1 MFHLYNPNPSGA
13 SDGVGDCAVRAVAK
27 ALGTD
32 WETAYTKLSL
42 AGFLAGDM
50 PNSDAVINTV
60 LRENGF
66 KRSSI
71 PNTCPDC
78 YTISDFAADH
88 PIGTFVVKSENHVTA
103 VVDGNIYDAWNSSN
117 RVPMYFWAKTEE
129 NNEERNE

>member
-1 MFHLYNPNPSGA
+1 MFHLYNPNPIG

-27 ALGTD
+27 ALGTT
-32 WETAYTKLSL
+32 WEDAYTRLSV

-66 KRSSI
+66 KRCGV

-78 YTISDFAADH
+78 YTIADFAKDH

-103 VVDGNIYDAWNSSN
+103 VGDGTIYDAFDSSR
-117 RVPMYFWAKTEE
+117 RVPMYFWEKTEE
-129 NNEERNE
+129 QTERND